1 MKNELKSGFVFY
13 TFSTVAV
20 ATQFMLYMIG
30 SPQAEYM
37 DTLGWLFYTTAA
49 LSHAAIIALLPY
61 ALSCLALLIGRNGKV
76 AGIVHVALASFV
88 SAFLYVNGNV
98 FALYRQHI
106 NGMMLSLFFGEG
118 SSEIFQFDASLYI
131 KTTVAI
137 IAIIGI
143 NILLKILSVR
153 LFRIKPNL
161 LLIPTTA
168 VFLVTFIFS
177 NFTHAYAAVAQR
189 QSVVKSAA
197 YLPYFFPL
205 TATDFM
211 LKIGVIEQSDLLK
224 VDFGKQ
230 TGLCYPRN
238 PITAESDTLPNIV
251 IIAIDAWN
259 YRTFDSVVL
268 PNICRFANDNQIFTN
283 HLSSSNGTRGS
294 IFGMFF
300 GASSYYWN
308 DFDISG
314 TTPVMIDQMQ
324 NDGYQIKAFASATL
338 NSPNF
343 HKLLFRKVP
352 DIQAETEGKRAYD
365 RDCRITTEFIDF
377 IDTAQT
383 DRPFFTFLFYD
394 LAHSFRWPKEVA
406 KKFTPAWDFAD
417 YTVLKNDTDPTLF
430 WNLYLNCLNQ
440 IDSLIGV
447 VLSNIESHNLLDN
460 TYIIITGDH
469 GQEFNDNHKN
479 YWGHGSNYTYTQIR
493 VPMILHMPGCQHATF
508 THRTTHYDI
517 PTTILHDVLGVKN
530 PTTDYSMGLPL
541 SDTTFRNWHLVGD
554 NLNYAFIIE
563 NKTIVEKKPSGMLE
577 ISDSVMNPIKHF
589 KINAKELSDAI
600 DKLNMFYE

>member
-1 MKNELKSGFVFY
+1 
-13 TFSTVAV
+13 
-20 ATQFMLYMIG
+20 
-30 SPQAEYM
+30 M

-76 AGIVHVALASFV
+76 ASIVHVALASFV

-161 LLIPTTA
+161 LMIPTTA

-324 NDGYQIKAFASATL
+324 KDGYQIKALASATL
-338 NSPNF
+338 NSPNLG
-343 HKLLFRKVP
+343 KLLFRKVP
-352 DIQAETEGKRAYD
+352 DIQTVTEGERAFD
-365 RDCRITTEFIDF
+365 RDCRITNQFVDF
-377 IDTAQT
+377 LSERDTSQ
-383 DRPFFTFLFYD
+383 PFFTFLFYD
-394 LAHSFRWPKEVA
+394 LAHSFRWPKEL
-406 KKFTPAWDFAD
+406 KKKYTPAWDFAD
-417 YTVLKNDTDPTLF
+417 YMTLNNDTDPTLF
-430 WNLYLNCLNQ
+430 WNLYLNCLTT
-440 IDSLIGV
+440 IDSLAGI
-447 VLSNIESHNLLDN
+447 VLTNIKNHNMLSN

-479 YWGHGSNYTYTQIR
+479 YWGHGSNYTYPQIH
-493 VPMILHMPGCQHATF
+493 VPFILHRPNSSATTH
-508 THRTTHYDI
+508 THRTTHFDI
-517 PTTILHDVLGVKN
+517 STTLLHDALGVQN
-530 PTTDYSMGLPL
+530 PTTDYSMGLLL
-541 SDTTFRNWHLVGD
+541 SDTTSRNWHVMGD

-563 NKTIVEKKPSGMLE
+563 NKTIIEKRPTGMLE
-577 ISDSVMNPIKHF
+577 VYDSVLNPIKGF